1 MKTMSKR
8 LSAVLLACALTI
20 SSFVSVT
27 ATQTAPAK
35 TTLSWEQFLGNETL
49 RGVSDA
55 KTPTSGDDLKKNWEV
70 DLSTSASDWAATPGT
85 PIVVGDYV
93 YCYIKNQIH
102 KIDSNTGEIV
112 KSAEAPGKSMFFITI
127 AYGDGKIFVP
137 RESSDKN
144 YVIAY
149 DADTLEKLFET
160 EAIPG
165 AQLQSPV
172 IYHDGYIYLGS
183 RAGSP
188 EYVCFST
195 EDTDPSTPDE
205 VVEAAWS
212 QAAPEGSLGFGWIG
226 AAFKGDT
233 CFFADA
239 SGTVYSVNAK
249 TGALIDSF
257 KLPNNETVT
266 STLNYYEKNNRL
278 YISSNGGSA
287 VVRSYEVNKDGS
299 LNQDSMKMYNSG
311 WSGGGTQSSP
321 VIYND
326 RLYLGGGGG
335 TMGSAEPFHVVDA
348 NTMQEIYTV
357 EGLVTKGSA
366 AITTAYATEENGN
379 QVYAY
384 LVPYAPQGDSSVMYI
399 LKDKENQTE
408 PDVEIVQ
415 NVGEKQYCSQTM
427 AIDKNGNLV
436 FYNDAKKLYSFG
448 RADEASRAVTGED
461 VEQQINRLPK
471 VDSFEYY
478 NEFEVKRIQ
487 ERYNNL
493 SDAEQAKVTS
503 IQKLEDILAV
513 SSQDPIERMEQG
525 IASIPA
531 LDEIT
536 LDDQSKIQTLY
547 TAYNNFS
554 AEDQAKVSGADKLL
568 AAYTRIAELRDE
580 ELVNSLI
587 ADIDAL
593 PAVEA
598 LTKAGDEASVSG
610 LTARYNELSS
620 ALQEK
625 VSNADKLEKAAA
637 RIEEITQQ
645 LEQVDALI
653 KEKLQ
658 GVKLTMDNIGLIDEI
673 DKAAEGLA
681 QSDLETL
688 SSYSGVFQPAKRT
701 AVNLLI
707 QNELMQDGKQI
718 TVTADNAAELTAVI
732 EKIEGYYA
740 TLNEAQLRRVE
751 NYEVVAAV
759 KADLEKL
766 NASSNSSSSQ
776 GGSNNSGKLPVTGEA
791 AGVLAGSVVLTA
803 ALCAAFVLRKRRGN
817 NE

>member
-415 NVGEKQYCSQTM
+415 NVGEKQYCSQSM

-461 VEQQINRLPK
+461 VEQQISRLPE

-493 SDAEQAKVTS
+493 SDVEQAKVTS

-536 LDDQSKIQTLY
+536 LNDQSKIQTLY

-554 AEDQAKVSGADKLL
+554 TEDQAKVSGADKLL
-568 AAYTRIAELRDE
+568 AAYAKIAELRDE

-598 LTKAGDEASVSG
+598 LTAKNDSAMIEAIQ
-610 LTARYNELSS
+610 TRFD
-620 ALQEK
+620 ALEDQLKEK
-625 VSNADKLEKAAA
+625 VTNADKLVRATT
-637 RIEEITQQ
+637 RIQEIKQQ
-645 LEQVDALI
+645 QEAV
-653 KEKLQ
+653 EKLIADKIMFVDITL
-658 GVKLTMDNIGLIDEI
+658 GNIDLIDEI

-681 QSDLETL
+681 AVDLAQVRGYDQYFL
-688 SSYSGVFQPAKRT
+688 PAKRD

-707 QNELMQDGKQI
+707 TENLMDNGCK
-718 TVTADNAAELTAVI
+718 VTATKDNAAELSAVI
-732 EKIEGYYA
+732 DRVETYYA
-740 TLNEAQLRRVE
+740 ALPESERSWVE
-751 NYEVVAAV
+751 HYDIVAAL
-759 KADLEKL
+759 KADLANL
-766 NASSNSSSSQ
+766 TSSSNSSQ
-776 GGSNNSGKLPVTGEA
+776 ADENGLGNLPVTGET
-791 AGVLAGSVVLTA
+791 AGILAGAGALAA
-803 ALCAAFVLRKRRGN
+803 ALCAVVVLRKRRSL
-817 NE
+817 

>member
-8 LSAVLLACALTI
+8 LGAVLLACALTI

-27 ATQTAPAK
+27 AAQTAPAK

-70 DLSTSASDWAATPGT
+70 DLSESAYDWSATPGT
-85 PIVVGDYV
+85 PIVVGDFV

-102 KIDSNTGEIV
+102 KIDSTTGEIV
-112 KSAEAPGKSMFFITI
+112 KSAEAPGSSMFFITI

-149 DADTLEKLFET
+149 DAETLEKLFET

-183 RAGSP
+183 RAGNP

-195 EDTDPSTPDE
+195 QDTDPSTPDE

-257 KLPNNETVT
+257 KLPNDEFVS

-278 YISSNGGSA
+278 YISANGGSA

-335 TMGSAEPFHVVDA
+335 TMGSTEPFHVVDA

-436 FYNDAKKLYSFG
+436 FYNDARKLYSFG

-461 VEQQINRLPK
+461 VEQQISRLPE

-503 IQKLEDILAV
+503 IQKLEEILAV

-536 LDDQSKIQTLY
+536 LNDQSKIQTLY

-568 AAYTRIAELRDE
+568 AAYAKIAELRDE
-580 ELVNSLI
+580 ELVGGLI
-587 ADIDAL
+587 AAIDAL
-593 PAVEA
+593 PAVE
-598 LTKAGDEASVSG
+598 V
-610 LTARYNELSS
+610 LTAKNDS
-620 ALQEK
+620 AMIEAIQTRFDALEDQLKEK
-625 VSNADKLEKAAA
+625 VTNADKLVRATM
-637 RIEEITQQ
+637 RIQEIKQQ
-645 LEQVDALI
+645 QEAV
-653 KEKLQ
+653 EKLIADKIMFVDITL
-658 GVKLTMDNIGLIDEI
+658 GNIDLIDEI
-673 DKAAEGLA
+673 DKAAEELAAVDLA
-681 QSDLETL
+681 QVRGYDQYFL
-688 SSYSGVFQPAKRT
+688 PAKRD

-707 QNELMQDGKQI
+707 AERLMDNGHK
-718 TVTADNAAELTAVI
+718 VTATKDNAAELSAIIDRVET
-732 EKIEGYYA
+732 YYA
-740 TLNEAQLRRVE
+740 ALPESERSWVE
-751 NYEVVAAV
+751 HYDIVAAL
-759 KADLEKL
+759 KADLANL
-766 NASSNSSSSQ
+766 TSSSNSSQ
-776 GGSNNSGKLPVTGEA
+776 VDENGSGNLPVTGET
-791 AGVLAGSVVLTA
+791 AGILAGAGALAA
-803 ALCAAFVLRKRRGN
+803 ALCAVVVLRKRRSL
-817 NE
+817 